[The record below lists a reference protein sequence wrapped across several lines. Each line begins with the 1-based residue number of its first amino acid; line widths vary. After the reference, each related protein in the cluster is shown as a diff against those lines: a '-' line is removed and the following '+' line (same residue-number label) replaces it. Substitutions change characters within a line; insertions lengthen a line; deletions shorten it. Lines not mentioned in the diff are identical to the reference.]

1 MPTSWGKL
9 KDKTMTARAQRKA
22 RRLANNALTKIEMSQ
37 LRETLKVTQSQLAN
51 KLKVTQ
57 TAVSRL
63 ESRPDMHLSTLRNYI
78 QALGG
83 EVEILAVFG
92 NRTVRLTHTASRE
105 AIAAGRKAK
114 SGDRT

>member
-1 MPTSWGKL
+1 MRTSWGTL
-9 KDKTMTARAQRKA
+9 KDKTMTAGAQRKA
-22 RRLANNALTKIEMSQ
+22 RQLASSALTQIEMGQ
-37 LRETLKVTQSQLAN
+37 LRETLKVTQSELAN

-92 NRTVRLTHTASRE
+92 NRTVRLTHTASRG
-105 AIAAGRKAK
+105 AITAARRTKPR
-114 SGDRT
+114 DRT

>member
-1 MPTSWGKL
+1 MRTSWGKL

-22 RRLANNALTKIEMSQ
+22 RRFANDALTEIEMSQ
-37 LRETLKVTQSQLAN
+37 LREALKVTQSQLAN

-63 ESRPDMHLSTLRNYI
+63 ENRPDMHLSTLRNYI

-92 NRTVRLTHTASRE
+92 KRTVRLTHTTSRR
-105 AIAAGRKAK
+105 AVAVGRRTK
-114 SGDRT
+114 SRDQT

>member
-1 MPTSWGKL
+1 MRTSWGKL
-9 KDKTMTARAQRKA
+9 KDKTMTARPQRKA
-22 RRLANNALTKIEMSQ
+22 RVLANNALTEIEMGQ
-37 LRETLKVTQSQLAN
+37 LRETLKVTQSELAN

-63 ESRPDMHLSTLRNYI
+63 ERRPDMHLSTLRSYI

-92 NRTVRLTHTASRE
+92 KRTVRLTHTTSRM
-105 AIAAGRKAK
+105 AVAVGR
-114 SGDRT
+114 RTKFRAQT

>member
-1 MPTSWGKL
+1 MRTSWGKL
-9 KDKTMTARAQRKA
+9 KDTTMTARAQRKA
-22 RRLANNALTKIEMSQ
+22 RRFANDALTEIEMSQ
-37 LRETLKVTQSQLAN
+37 LRETLKVTQSELAN

-92 NRTVRLTHTASRE
+92 NRTVRLTHTASRR
-105 AIAAGRKAK
+105 ATAAARRTKPRGR
-114 SGDRT
+114 T